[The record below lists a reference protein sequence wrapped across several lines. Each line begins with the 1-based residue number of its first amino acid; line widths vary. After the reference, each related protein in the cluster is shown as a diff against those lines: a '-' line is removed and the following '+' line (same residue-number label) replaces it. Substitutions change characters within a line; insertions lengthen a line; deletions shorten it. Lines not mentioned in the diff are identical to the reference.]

1 MEQIQAQ
8 RAALDRDWCDTS
20 LPTFAA
26 EVERTFAFKG
36 LAREFRVEFE
46 VDSLVDLALAI
57 LVPQIQPVIRAWY
70 ADRDQPDLVS
80 LMHPVDLQA
89 LDAWLV
95 GEVRHW
101 TARWHLLDPAQGGS
115 APTTRAAVDRL
126 RQEIRVRSLPPAL
139 ERAVAAA
146 VAKR

>member
-8 RAALDRDWCDTS
+8 KAVLDRDWCDTS

-57 LVPQIQPVIRAWY
+57 LVPQLQPVIRAWY
-70 ADRDQPDLVS
+70 DDRGPDLVS
-80 LMHPVDLQA
+80 LMHPVDRQA
-89 LDAWLV
+89 FDAWLV
-95 GEVRHW
+95 GDVHHW
-101 TARWHLLDPAQGGS
+101 TARWELMDPTHGGS
-115 APTTRAAVDRL
+115 APGTRVAVEQL